1 MTRIV
6 LLIPYK
12 FKDIDYLENKKD
24 IPTIK
29 IREMDDDKFKVN
41 ITNKCGCCEDKM
53 FYIKDVDGYIDRNIS
68 EKKDLQS
75 RWFVL
80 YDSENF
86 YF

>member
-29 IREMDDDKFKVN
+29 IREMDDKFKVN
-41 ITNKCGCCEDKM
+41 VNNKCGCCEDKIH
-53 FYIKDVDGYIDRNIS
+53 YINDVDNFIDKNIS

-75 RWFVL
+75 RWYVV
-80 YDSENF
+80 YDSENL

>member
-24 IPTIK
+24 IPTMK
-29 IREMDDDKFKVN
+29 IRKMGNKFKLEVN
-41 ITNKCGCCEDKM
+41 NKCGCCEDKIH
-53 FYIKDVDGYIDRNIS
+53 YINDIDKFIDKNTS
-68 EKKDLQS
+68 EKKDIQS
-75 RWFVL
+75 RWIVL

-86 YF
+86 NL